1 MGPYTIFQKIIKFGV
16 SYVWPW
22 KESSFRFYIS
32 KIQTFLKRYWLNTTI
47 NSPKLSDLICEFLIC
62 ISTLALGLTHGLGF
76 KRYTQTYG
84 TVIYSHVYDDI
95 HAHVPNFE

>member
-1 MGPYTIFQKIIKFGV
+1 MYDHERTHNFHI
-16 SYVWPW
+16 W
-22 KESSFRFYIS
+22 ESSFRFYIS

-62 ISTLALGLTHGLGF
+62 ISTLALGLTHSLGF

>member
-1 MGPYTIFQKIIKFGV
+1 MYDHERTHNFHI
-16 SYVWPW
+16 W
-22 KESSFRFYIS
+22 ESSFRFYIS
-32 KIQTFLKRYWLNTTI
+32 KIQTFLKR
-47 NSPKLSDLICEFLIC
+47 FLIC